1 MEGDLWWCR
10 GGSSS
15 SSNNWDLHAVV
26 RFACS
31 GAASQGAPASPPS
44 DGSFSW
50 PSPWQQPLPGDDD
63 PATDNL
69 CQALLAEPKA
79 ESSPQPSS
87 PRNEAPTT
95 QQPTLADEAPSNK
108 PRRPSGRG
116 GGGPPRSKRKSK
128 KSQVNKEVTR
138 VPAGSP
144 SADLWAWRKYGQKP
158 IKGSP
163 YPRGYYRCS
172 TDKDCKARKQVER
185 CRADPGTLIITYTG
199 EHSHPVPLHRNSLAG
214 TTRSKP
220 QQKQPRAPSS
230 PAGEEAQSSP
240 SPPSLAADTTNN
252 KLSPATPLRSPS
264 VGVEYEDEEDDDT
277 LAIRLL
283 LEDTEMVTH
292 QDDALLFLEHDEPA
306 QPVVVQGS
314 GAGCD
319 VGAMLLPKP
328 EELAPSG
335 CDDAML
341 FPNNE
346 ADEPGTCPVGG
357 GGAEDVMLLP
367 KPGELQQPMT
377 TVNMMASGGA
387 GMTASVINFADD
399 KFSASALS
407 AWEAAAAETAASAWG
422 L

>member
-1 MEGDLWWCR
+1 MEGDLGWCH
-10 GGSSS
+10 G

-31 GAASQGAPASPPS
+31 GAASQGASASPPS

-50 PSPWQQPLPGDDD
+50 PSPWQQLLPGDDD
-63 PATDNL
+63 PAIDNL
-69 CQALLAEPKA
+69 RQALLAEPNKA
-79 ESSPQPSS
+79 ESPQPSS

-116 GGGPPRSKRKSK
+116 GGGPTRSKRKSK

-172 TDKDCKARKQVER
+172 TDKECKARKQVER

-220 QQKQPRAPSS
+220 HQKLQPQSASS
-230 PAGEEAQSSP
+230 DSP
-240 SPPSLAADTTNN
+240 SPSLAADTTNNN

-277 LAIRLL
+277 LAVRLM
-283 LEDTEMVTH
+283 LEDTEMTTH
-292 QDDALLFLEHDEPA
+292 QDDALLFLQPDEA
-306 QPVVVQGS
+306 AVPVVVPGS
-314 GAGCD
+314 GCAG
-319 VGAMLLPKP
+319 GAMLLPIKP
-328 EELAPSG
+328 EVPAPDG
-335 CDDAML
+335 CDATPDQARSAML
-341 FPNNE
+341 FQNNE
-346 ADEPGTCPVGG
+346 ADEPGTGPVSG
-357 GGAEDVMLLP
+357 GGAQDVMLFP
-367 KPGELQQPMT
+367 KPGEPQQQPMT
-377 TVNMMASGGA
+377 TVSANMMASVGA
-387 GMTASVINFADD
+387 GTMASVINFADD
-399 KFSASALS
+399 KFSVSALS
-407 AWEAAAAETAASAWG
+407 AWEAAAAATAASGWG